1 MHFFLQD
8 AQLKVSILSIISF
21 HDKGLATN
29 YKEKKYYHEI
39 NHARCPDMSTKV

>member
-29 YKEKKYYHEI
+29 YKEKNI
-39 NHARCPDMSTKV
+39 TMRSTMPGVRI